1 MSFQIRAVHNKQT
14 LESSYGF
21 GQAFKASAALDPKP
35 PESRELS
42 YAKKK
47 KHSPSHQTCGTCR
60 KY

>member
-1 MSFQIRAVHNKQT
+1 
-14 LESSYGF
+14 L

-47 KHSPSHQTCGTCR
+47 KTFTITSNLWYMQ
-60 KY
+60 KVLNVDEIKN